1 MLTATPAER
10 WLPRGRAARRLFAPV
25 PDVPQA
31 PEPALEGQEGAS
43 LLSAISREMVKA
55 MKTYFGRG
63 PTKAKSY
70 LMDDLLLI
78 VMRGGFTE
86 AEQTLLAAGE
96 ADAVRAF
103 RQHFENV
110 MGERLVGTIEQLTER
125 KVLTYQSQVLFD
137 PHTVVEIFFFDRP
150 LERPAI
156 EETARA
162 LFSPHI
168 GAAGADDPAIEPE

>member
-1 MLTATPAER
+1 
-10 WLPRGRAARRLFAPV
+10 V
-25 PDVPQA
+25 PDVPQP
-31 PEPALEGQEGAS
+31 PEPALAGQSGAS

-55 MKTYFGRG
+55 MKTYYGRG

-70 LMDDLLLI
+70 LMDDLLFI
-78 VMRGGFTE
+78 VMRGGTTE

-103 RQHFENV
+103 RQRFENV
-110 MGERLVGTIEQLTER
+110 MAERLVGTIEQLTER

-137 PHTVVEIFFFDRP
+137 PPTIIEVFLFDKP
-150 LERPAI
+150 VERPAV

-162 LFSPHI
+162 LLDPDA
-168 GAAGADDPAIEPE
+168 GAASAEDPGTEPD

>member
-1 MLTATPAER
+1 M
-10 WLPRGRAARRLFAPV
+10 
-25 PDVPQA
+25 PDVPQP
-31 PEPALEGQEGAS
+31 PEPALQSQSGAS

-55 MKTYFGRG
+55 MKTYYGRG

-70 LMDDLLLI
+70 PMDDLLFI
-78 VMRGGFTE
+78 VMRGGITE

-103 RQHFENV
+103 RQRFENV
-110 MGERLVGTIEQLTER
+110 MAARLVGTIEQLTER

-137 PHTVVEIFFFDRP
+137 PPTVVEVFLFDKP
-150 LERPAI
+150 LARPAI

-162 LFSPHI
+162 LLDPDV
-168 GAAGADDPAIEPE
+168 GAVGSQDPGTEPD

>member
-1 MLTATPAER
+1 M
-10 WLPRGRAARRLFAPV
+10 
-25 PDVPQA
+25 PDVPQP
-31 PEPALEGQEGAS
+31 PEPALEGQAGAS

-55 MKTYFGRG
+55 MKTYYGRG

-86 AEQTLLAAGE
+86 AEQTLLSAGE
-96 ADAVRAF
+96 GDTVRTF
-103 RQHFENV
+103 RQRFENI
-110 MGERLVGTIEQLTER
+110 MGERLIGTIEQLTER

-137 PHTVVEIFFFDRP
+137 PDTAVEIFVFDKP
-150 LERPAI
+150 LERLAI

-162 LFSPHI
+162 LFSPDV
-168 GAAGADDPAIEPE
+168 GAASGDDPATDPE

>member
-1 MLTATPAER
+1 M
-10 WLPRGRAARRLFAPV
+10 
-25 PDVPQA
+25 PDVPQP
-31 PEPALEGQEGAS
+31 PEPALEAQAGTS

-55 MKTYFGRG
+55 MKAYYGRG

-70 LMDDLLLI
+70 LMDDLLFI

-86 AEQTLLAAGE
+86 AEQTLLDAGE

-103 RQHFENV
+103 RQRFENI
-110 MGERLVGTIEQLTER
+110 MGERLIGTIEQLTER

-137 PHTVVEIFFFDRP
+137 PDTVIEVFVFDKP
-150 LERPAI
+150 LKRTAV

-162 LFSPHI
+162 LLASDA
-168 GAAGADDPAIEPE
+168 GAASGDEPAIELE